1 MIVIFRWIRNRAYPL
16 LFVVLLLSAL
26 LQIVQYNLYQRSVFF
41 NQTLGFYRKLD
52 KEKSE
57 ITAYFDLKHQ
67 NESLLLENQLL
78 RNQLSWNLQ
87 STGRFKDTQYTDTN
101 TRSFVRFEQIT
112 AQVIKNSTNRRNNF
126 IIIDK
131 GKNHGIGKN
140 MAVIG
145 PNGIVGIVFESKGNY
160 SLVLSVLNSKFE
172 LTPYVREIT
181 LNQGVIN
188 WDGSNPRFIN
198 LQEVN
203 RFEKVKKGMKLYTS
217 NYSLIFPA
225 GIPIGTVN
233 DVRTSLTSNFH
244 EIKVQLSTD
253 FTRLNEV
260 TIIKLKEQSEL
271 EEIQQTIQNSE
282 ENE

>member
-16 LFVVLLLSAL
+16 LFVVILFSAL

-41 NQTLGFYRKLD
+41 NQTLGFYRKID
-52 KEKSE
+52 KEKSD
-57 ITAYFDLKHQ
+57 ITAYFDLKQH
-67 NESLLLENQLL
+67 NEALLIENQLL
-78 RNQLSWNLQ
+78 RSQLSWNLQ
-87 STGRFKDTQYTDTN
+87 SSGIFSDTQYTDTN
-101 TRSFVRFEQIT
+101 TKTLIRFEQIS

-126 IIIDK
+126 LIIDK
-131 GKNHGIGKN
+131 GKKHGIGKN

-145 PNGIVGIVFESKGNY
+145 PNGIVGIVFESKDNY

-188 WDGSNPRFIN
+188 WDGNNPKFID

-225 GIPIGTVN
+225 GIPIGTIS
-233 DVRTSLTSNFH
+233 DVKTSLTSNFH

-253 FTRLNEV
+253 FTRLNLV
-260 TIIKLKEQSEL
+260 TVIKLKEQSEL
-271 EEIQQTIQNSE
+271 TEIQQTIQQNE
-282 ENE
+282 EDE